1 MQECVLAV
9 DGGNTKTIAL
19 VAALDGTILG
29 TGRAGCG
36 DIYNADRRDRA
47 KAIDVAFS
55 NIEHAVMTALM
66 ASHAVPT
73 DLVAGVFGMAGAD
86 WPEDFTVLHAGMS
99 ARGFGRT
106 ILIQNDALG
115 VLHAGTTRN
124 VGVSLVCG
132 TGSATGARG
141 PDGQVWH
148 SSFWQFGAEGGIQL
162 ADKMLEAVFCADL
175 GIAPTTTL
183 TNCVLKYFGLN
194 TVEEVLHYLTA
205 REQTIL
211 KHHVIGG
218 LTPMLLDEAK
228 VGDGVA
234 LNIVQGHGRALGR
247 IAQVAARRVGIEGTA
262 FPLVLAGGVLR
273 HPSSLL
279 PDAITEQLRTTSP
292 EVQPVRSR
300 FEPVIG
306 VLFSALE
313 EAGVTINDTVI
324 ERVTSTIPD
333 AALFESIPIRD

>member
-55 NIEHAVMTALM
+55 NIEHAVMAALA
-66 ASHAVPT
+66 ASHAMPA
-73 DLVAGVFGMAGAD
+73 DLLAGVFGMAGAD
-86 WPEDFTVLHAGMS
+86 WPEDFTALHAGMS
-99 ARGFGRT
+99 TRGFGRT

-162 ADKMLEAVFCADL
+162 AEKMLEAVFCAEMD
-175 GIAPTTTL
+175 IAPATTL

-205 REQTIL
+205 REQTI
-211 KHHVIGG
+211 HQRHMIGG
-218 LTPMLLDEAK
+218 LTPMLLDEAEA
-228 VGDGVA
+228 GDGVA
-234 LNIVQGHGRALGR
+234 LNIVQGHGQALGR
-247 IAQVAARRVGIEGTA
+247 IAQVAARRVGIEGMA

-313 EAGVTINDTVI
+313 EAGVTIDDTII

-333 AALFESIPIRD
+333 AALFESIPMRD